1 MSAAKR
7 RSSKDEMPKPGVR
20 RMLVDNDSQQPKPG
34 QPNGST
40 NTSTDTDVTVVAP
53 ARPSA
58 PTSEAVES
66 VAVVASEEIHPVD
79 VASPDEQKTL
89 VSDPPGSPEGV
100 SAPPVMPA
108 QIVQPPA
115 PANFP
120 PPLPV
125 SPNGASPN
133 DLTYR
138 DLAVPRPPQGWQA
151 PPGEQHRQPAP
162 RPPRGQPAPPPTHVP
177 MLVASSWGAT
187 TLNIQANTAAGAS
200 YLLWWLSGLL
210 VYFNER
216 HNRFVRFHA
225 MQSILLT
232 GALSI
237 YSVFAYLVS
246 QLFYDLADATNQHA
260 FHTVGTTIAALSFL
274 IVIGVWLGAMIGA
287 WSGTYFKVPVVGRY
301 AERYAAPPAQPP
313 QF

>member
-7 RSSKDEMPKPGVR
+7 RSSKDEMPIPGVR

-34 QPNGST
+34 QPAGST
-40 NTSTDTDVTVVAP
+40 DTSADTDVTIAAPVRVGAP
-53 ARPSA
+53 A
-58 PTSEAVES
+58 SEAVGD
-66 VAVVASEEIHPVD
+66 EEKHPADEV
-79 VASPDEQKTL
+79 SPDEQKTVL
-89 VSDPPGSPEGV
+89 SNPPGSPEDV

-108 QIVQPPA
+108 QVVQPPA

-138 DLAVPRPPQGWQA
+138 DLAVPRPPQGWQT
-151 PPGEQHRQPAP
+151 PPDGQHRQPAP
-162 RPPRGQPAPPPTHVP
+162 RPARGQPAPPPTHVP

-237 YSVFAYLVS
+237 YSVLAYLVS
-246 QLFYDLADATNQHA
+246 QLFYDLAAATNQHA